1 MFDLHIQD
9 DDGVARLHLNA
20 PQRLNA
26 LRLEHWAA
34 LAALA
39 DNLAA
44 DDHVTAVVIS
54 GAGDRAFCAGGDIT
68 EFSDIRMGAAAAQ
81 AYNAEVDR
89 ALVALA
95 AIPVPTIAR
104 IHQACFGGGS
114 MIALSCDLRF
124 AAPAARFCIPPAK
137 MGFAYNA
144 LPLDRLRQLV
154 GPAHAL
160 DLVYTARTIDAAE
173 AVRIGLVNDVADDLD
188 GLINQ
193 RLSAILEHAPL
204 SHRAHKRVLNEA
216 PEPGSQAECAIT
228 DHLYD
233 SQDYQE
239 AVAAFTERRRPTF
252 KGQ

>member
-1 MFDLHIQD
+1 MSSRCSRFGFIVFVLLFWQ
-9 DDGVARLHLNA
+9 GK
-20 PQRLNA
+20 
-26 LRLEHWAA
+26 
-34 LAALA
+34 
-39 DNLAA
+39 
-44 DDHVTAVVIS
+44 IS
-54 GAGDRAFCAGGDIT
+54 ASRVNK
-68 EFSDIRMGAAAAQ
+68 EIRCYA
-81 AYNAEVDR
+81 
-89 ALVALA
+89 
-95 AIPVPTIAR
+95 
-104 IHQACFGGGS
+104 
-114 MIALSCDLRF
+114 
-124 AAPAARFCIPPAK
+124 PAK

-188 GLINQ
+188 GFINQ